1 MTKIPFSLFGQPV
14 LVRLEAFCFTRLIVL
29 FQAYLYPRVSQR
41 HQTCS
46 IVEWILVLLD
56 PVLVL
61 LGSVLV
67 LLGSVLVLLAFIL
80 LEKELA

>member
-29 FQAYLYPRVSQR
+29 FQANLYPRVSQR
-41 HQTCS
+41 QTCS